1 MGVQN
6 LWKALQK
13 GGAVQKLEGNQQGHH
28 AQIVEAVENK
38 VRCHEQV

>member
-6 LWKALQK
+6 LWKALDK
-13 GGAVQKLEGNQQGHH
+13 GGAVQKLEGSSSGHH

-38 VRCHEQV
+38 VRPQV